1 MKNRVIYEIEDL
13 DTYGKETL
21 ESIDRAVLAAAFKMR
36 DDARTKFLSSDQKKT
51 SRFDSLAKGINVG
64 KLINHQT
71 NINALGTREYYN
83 TYKTRFFVGGTKP
96 RTKGHDRGQL
106 IGNHALAD
114 AVDQDLLEKYINN
127 VING

>member
-1 MKNRVIYEIEDL
+1 MKSRVIYEIEDL
-13 DTYGKETL
+13 DTYGKEIL

-51 SRFDSLAKGINVG
+51 SRFDSLTKGINVG

-106 IGNHALAD
+106 NPNNALESVLD
-114 AVDQDLLEKYINN
+114 EGLLQKYIQNA
-127 VING
+127 IDG